1 MSVLDRAALLAAANQ
16 PLPFERV
23 DVPELG
29 GAVFIRAMSGS
40 ERDAWEK
47 SLIVGKGKRRD
58 VDTTNVRA
66 KLVCRVA
73 CDESGKRLLE
83 DGDAAA
89 IGNLRVDVL
98 NKLFEVAQRLSGVSD
113 ADVEELGKPLAPAAG
128 SDSSSSSV

>member
-1 MSVLDRAALLAAANQ
+1 MSVLDRAALLAAASQ
-16 PLPFERV
+16 PLPLERV

-29 GAVFIRAMSGS
+29 GAVFIRGMSGT

-47 SLIVGKGKRRD
+47 SLIVGKGKRAS

-66 KLVCRVA
+66 RLVCRVA
-73 CDESGKRLLE
+73 CDEAGKRLLE
-83 DGDAAA
+83 DSDASAL
-89 IGNLRVDVL
+89 GGLRVDAL

-128 SDSSSSSV
+128 SDSPTS